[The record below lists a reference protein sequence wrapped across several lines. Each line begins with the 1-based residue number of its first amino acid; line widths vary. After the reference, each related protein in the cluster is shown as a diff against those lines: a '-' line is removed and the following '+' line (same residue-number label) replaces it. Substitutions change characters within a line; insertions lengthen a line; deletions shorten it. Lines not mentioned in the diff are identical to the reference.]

1 MDKYTEKTEIT
12 EIIKEKETIEDQEKK
27 TIEEK
32 EQKGI
37 TDDDISFMC
46 RFCNVKLI
54 GGYDDKELIH
64 CQYCHNIWDGNA
76 QCNCWMNE

>member
-1 MDKYTEKTEIT
+1 MAETNKTYE
-12 EIIKEKETIEDQEKK
+12 ETKLTQ
-27 TIEEK
+27 K
-32 EQKGI
+32 EQDELTQIEINEQKEL
-37 TDDDISFMC
+37 TEEEQDYDISFIC

-54 GGYDDKELIH
+54 GGYDDKELVH

>member
-1 MDKYTEKTEIT
+1 MDTKQEET
-12 EIIKEKETIEDQEKK
+12 KEKQEKQ
-27 TIEEK
+27 E
-32 EQKGI
+32 I
-37 TDDDISFMC
+37 TDDDISFNC

-54 GGYDDKELIH
+54 GGYDDKELVH